1 MNRLQIPTTALGGM
15 QRARSVDEYVDL
27 VRQALDECADLRA
40 AMEYDM
46 DAMGAAAA
54 FIEPLETGLQRLYQA
69 FQDGSYIFAN
79 GDLPFMRAAEH
90 ADERL
95 LGFRTLLLRINETHL
110 KGLACD

>member
-54 FIEPLETGLQRLYQA
+54 FLEPLETGLQRLYQA
-69 FQDGSYIFAN
+69 FQDGSQYFVLLILTDGIITDFNQTIAAIIEVPRHHVA
-79 GDLPFMRAAEH
+79 LAMR
-90 ADERL
+90 
-95 LGFRTLLLRINETHL
+95 F
-110 KGLACD
+110 